1 MGAGVPVDRLPPRI
15 REGADPEAF
24 ETDDAAFSADDGSA
38 CTALNAQNAR
48 KRKPERP
55 QWLLPARPE
64 LPDYRRERHPKAYL
78 AWLCRDPE
86 DKRCCSTYR
95 ESRGGADALRALSWP
110 AVLRTPTHARFART
124 FFRDLA
130 DVLGPPALA
139 VGEGEEHPL
148 LARSEAP
155 QDRVLRNL

>member
-1 MGAGVPVDRLPPRI
+1 M
-15 REGADPEAF
+15 
-24 ETDDAAFSADDGSA
+24 
-38 CTALNAQNAR
+38 NAQNAR

-110 AVLRTPTHARFART
+110 EVLRTPTHARFART